1 MESMTGNQITLRPA
15 RAEDIDFCEGLYF
28 AGMERIIRELKLD
41 MAAQVVSFHKQWE
54 LSQVRII
61 VFDAADIGWLQT
73 ATQEHS
79 LFISQL
85 FVDGPFQRRG
95 IGTEVIHRVIN
106 EAARAHL
113 AVTLDVVKIN
123 PALRLYERLGFRITG
138 GEERKFYMRR
148 DPDAG
153 PPVST

>member
-1 MESMTGNQITLRPA
+1 MTANQIALRPA
-15 RAEDIDFCEGLYF
+15 RAEDINFCEELYF

-41 MAAQVVSFHKQWE
+41 MAAQAASFHKQWE

-61 VFDAADIGWLQT
+61 VFDGTDIGWLQT
-73 ATQEHS
+73 AKREDS
-79 LFISQL
+79 LFITQL

-95 IGTEVIHRVIN
+95 IGTEVVHRVIR
-106 EAARAHL
+106 EAAHARL

-123 PALRLYERLGFRITG
+123 PALTLYERLGFRVTG

-148 DPDAG
+148 DPDPE
-153 PPVST
+153 PPASP

>member
-1 MESMTGNQITLRPA
+1 MSGHQISLRPA
-15 RAEDIDFCEGLYF
+15 RAEDIDFCEALYF
-28 AGMERIIRELKLD
+28 SGMDRIIRELNLD

-61 VFDAADIGWLQT
+61 VFDGADIGWLQT
-73 ATQEHS
+73 ATQEDS
-79 LFISQL
+79 LFLTQL
-85 FVDGPFQRRG
+85 FVDASFQRRG
-95 IGTEVIHRVIN
+95 IGTEVIHRVID

-123 PALRLYERLGFRITG
+123 PALRLYERLGFRIIG

-148 DPDAG
+148 DLDAE
-153 PPVST
+153 PPIST